1 MFIDLDNPV
10 SVIGFGRIEQ
20 STGFWHDIWKN
31 NDFLMIYLA
40 EGDLEFEFENQQYK
54 MLAGDTLIIPKGSNN
69 RPLASN
75 GCVYYYFNF
84 SVTETEPAISQY
96 KITASHSHALSN
108 FAYSFNNAER
118 AVIEVKTLTRHT
130 GDSRLDKIMN
140 RCAELD
146 MWQRPNEKLLLDNY
160 MREIL
165 IQLSLMQEASSEV
178 DQVFNRMKL
187 FIEGN
192 YRRNISLGDVAEKV
206 HISPSYAAKL
216 FRKNTG
222 MRCCDYINKVRLDA
236 ACEVLVNTHLR
247 ISDIAEQVGYSSQY
261 YFARQFKKVYGMTAG
276 QFRKGAQKKES

>member
-1 MFIDLDNPV
+1 MYIDLNNPV
-10 SVIGFGRIEQ
+10 SVVGFGRIEQ
-20 STGFWHDIWKN
+20 AQGFWHDIWKN
-31 NDFLMIYLA
+31 TNFLLIYLA
-40 EGDLEFEFENQQYK
+40 EGDLEFEFEKQQYK
-54 MLAGDTLIIPKGSNN
+54 MFAGDTLVIPKGSNH
-69 RPLASN
+69 RPLESG
-75 GCVYYYFNF
+75 GCVYYYFYF
-84 SVTETEPAISQY
+84 SVAETEPKLSQY
-96 KITASHSHALSN
+96 KIKASHSHGLAN
-108 FAYSFNNAER
+108 FAYSFDSAER

-222 MRCCDYINKVRLDA
+222 MRCCDYINKVRLEA
-236 ACEVLVNTHLR
+236 ACEVLINTHLR
-247 ISDIAEQVGYSSQY
+247 ISNIAEQVGYSSQY

-276 QFRKGAQKKES
+276 QYRKRRTSN

>member
-10 SVIGFGRIEQ
+10 SVVGFGRIEQ
-20 STGFWHDIWKN
+20 STGFWHDMWKN
-31 NDFLMIYLA
+31 INFLMIYLA

-84 SVTETEPAISQY
+84 SVTETEPATSQY
-96 KITASHSHALSN
+96 KINASHSHGLSN
-108 FAYSFNNAER
+108 FAYSFNNAKR
-118 AVIEVKTLTRHT
+118 AVIEVETLTHHT

-165 IQLSLMQEASSEV
+165 IQLSLMRESSPEV
-178 DQVFNRMKL
+178 DQVFNRMKF
-187 FIEGN
+187 FIERN
-192 YRRNISLGDVAEKV
+192 YRRNISLSDVAKRV
-206 HISPSYAAKL
+206 HISLSYAAKL
-216 FRKNTG
+216 FKKNTG
-222 MRCCDYINKVRLDA
+222 MRCCDYINKVRLEA
-236 ACEVLVNTHLR
+236 ACEVLVNTRLS
-247 ISDIAEQVGYSSQY
+247 ISSIAEQVGYSSQY